1 MIAVESNS
9 RLCGLTEL
17 PSCCALRYSRL
28 GRPGALM
35 VRGRAFAVVTPPTTP
50 RNRDTAGTWRW
61 HDMLANALRWAGQVL
76 ERRRLAEIAWQKRP
90 LSLDDA
96 WAGGWYARSR
106 SLQQALVQH
115 DRRAH
120 AAPAS
125 STQDWD
131 DRLD

>member
-1 MIAVESNS
+1 MIAVESNN
-9 RLCGLTEL
+9 RLCGLT
-17 PSCCALRYSRL
+17 LRE
-28 GRPGALM
+28 
-35 VRGRAFAVVTPPTTP
+35 RAYAVVTPPTP
-50 RNRDTAGTWRW
+50 RLDRDTAGTPRR
-61 HDMLANALRWAGQVL
+61 HDLLANAVRWAGRVL